1 MSQTNILLEAGT
13 NELEIV
19 ERLCAVGLKPDPI
32 ELARQFAFPLASD
45 GKSGAANAEKET
57 QDEI

>member
-57 QDEI
+57 QDEF